1 MTTSAHPARIPAR
14 RRRAATLL
22 AAAAAVL
29 LAGCGAGQVA
39 ATADQVGNAGG
50 AVARV
55 GEIALLDVEFVA
67 APPVPGDEV
76 YGTGGTAPL
85 SMTVTNTGRESDV
98 LVSVSSPVATGAV
111 VVAGGLRIPGGQSL
125 TVGQEGLSAVDL
137 PSEDDAVVA
146 LTGLTTPIRSG
157 LTYPVVLGFARAGE
171 VTVQVGVDTPDVPR
185 RPLID
190 DLTTP

>member
-1 MTTSAHPARIPAR
+1 MSRTRPTI
-14 RRRAATLL
+14 LL
-22 AAAAAVL
+22 AGALIGA
-29 LAGCGAGQVA
+29 LALTGCGAGQVA

>member
-1 MTTSAHPARIPAR
+1 MTANPMRTPAR
-14 RRRAATLL
+14 RRRTSALL
-22 AAAAAVL
+22 AAAVAVL

-39 ATADQVGNAGG
+39 STAEQTSNAGG
-50 AVARV
+50 AVARL

-76 YGTGGTAPL
+76 YGVGATAPL
-85 SMTVTNTGRESDV
+85 SMTVANTGREADV
-98 LVSVSSPVATGAV
+98 LVGVSSPVATGAV
-111 VVAGGLRIPGGQSL
+111 VLAGGLRIPGGQTL
-125 TVGQEGLSAVDL
+125 TAGYEDLAAADL
-137 PSEDDAVVA
+137 PSEDSAAVA

-157 LTYPVVLGFARAGE
+157 LTYPVVLTFARAGE
-171 VTVQVGVDTPDVPR
+171 VTLQVGVDTPDVPR